1 MCDLI
6 GQYEMPIS
14 KIYNM
19 AEHTLL
25 NQQLGLN
32 DPEADNSNEIKGF
45 VGVSI
50 NV

>member
-1 MCDLI
+1 M
-6 GQYEMPIS
+6 
-14 KIYNM
+14 
-19 AEHTLL
+19 L

-45 VGVSI
+45 VAVSI